1 MIWKFVEE
9 DWTRGSLLIKDSV
22 GLMSSHGKNI
32 GGAKPDIDDANYQV
46 YIYMLITRRYNSL
59 LKTTWYMMLVIVNEK
74 FSHDVNRYLY
84 KFVFPKPRVSYREM
98 NVLK

>member
-46 YIYMLITRRYNSL
+46 GIYMYIYMLITRRYNSL
-59 LKTTWYMMLVIVNEK
+59 LKTT
-74 FSHDVNRYLY
+74 
-84 KFVFPKPRVSYREM
+84 
-98 NVLK
+98 